1 MKEAGGQT
9 GPAPQDWG
17 GNMICQGLGVFFTVT
32 GLPLAWQPEAL
43 GVCSEAWGL
52 LGWREAK

>member
-1 MKEAGGQT
+1 
-9 GPAPQDWG
+9 
-17 GNMICQGLGVFFTVT
+17 MICQGLGVFFTVT